1 MQSYDEAEIGQL
13 IPVDRVCSTFAE
25 DSHPTMMHEPEP
37 PPLTKEQ
44 MEVLR
49 RYALFEVGLHEM
61 LGSLAGAF
69 DIDFEDKRE
78 NEPATTQRRSANNRF
93 PIPEPGIV
101 ITREHISNALERKR
115 FELVSERDLVYW
127 ATVLLL
133 NDAYVFDPGDE
144 DLIAEWLN
152 DISFNLDAC

>member
-1 MQSYDEAEIGQL
+1 MKL
-13 IPVDRVCSTFAE
+13 
-25 DSHPTMMHEPEP
+25 EPEQK
-37 PPLTKEQ
+37 PLSEEQ
-44 MEVLR
+44 LEVLR
-49 RYALFEVGLHEM
+49 RYALFEVGLHDM
-61 LGSLAGAF
+61 LASLAGAF
-69 DIDFEDKRE
+69 DIDIRAHLKRRL
-78 NEPATTQRRSANNRF
+78 ADVVDTRRNNRF

-115 FELVSERDLVYW
+115 FDLVSERDLVYW

-152 DISFNLDAC
+152 DISFNLDAS

>member
-1 MQSYDEAEIGQL
+1 MKL
-13 IPVDRVCSTFAE
+13 
-25 DSHPTMMHEPEP
+25 EPEQT
-37 PPLTKEQ
+37 PLSDEQ

-49 RYALFEVGLHEM
+49 RYALFEVGLHDM
-61 LGSLAGAF
+61 LASLAGAF
-69 DIDFEDKRE
+69 DIDFEDNRE
-78 NEPATTQRRSANNRF
+78 NESPVTQRRSANNRF

-152 DISFNLDAC
+152 DISFNLDAS

>member
-1 MQSYDEAEIGQL
+1 MKELEQ
-13 IPVDRVCSTFAE
+13 
-25 DSHPTMMHEPEP
+25 
-37 PPLTKEQ
+37 PPLSDQQ
-44 MEVLR
+44 MDMLR
-49 RYALFEVGLHEM
+49 RYALFEVGLDEM
-61 LGSLAGAF
+61 LRSMGTAF
-69 DIDFEDKRE
+69 DISFDRSE
-78 NEPATTQRRSANNRF
+78 EPDPGAIQRRSANNRF

-152 DISFNLDAC
+152 DISFNLDAS

>member
-1 MQSYDEAEIGQL
+1 MTAICILMIS
-13 IPVDRVCSTFAE
+13 
-25 DSHPTMMHEPEP
+25 EPEQS
-37 PPLTKEQ
+37 PLSEEQ

-49 RYALFEVGLHEM
+49 RYALLEVPLDEM
-61 LGSLAGAF
+61 LRKMNGAF
-69 DIDFEDKRE
+69 DISFDLKEQ
-78 NEPATTQRRSANNRF
+78 AGAGATQRRSANNRF

-115 FELVSERDLVYW
+115 FGLISEKDLVYW
-127 ATVLLL
+127 STVLLL

-152 DISFNLDAC
+152 DISFNLDAS

>member
-1 MQSYDEAEIGQL
+1 
-13 IPVDRVCSTFAE
+13 
-25 DSHPTMMHEPEP
+25 MMPEPEQP
-37 PPLTKEQ
+37 ALSDEQ

-49 RYALFEVGLHEM
+49 RYALFEVGLDEM
-61 LGSLAGAF
+61 VRSLNGAF
-69 DIDFEDKRE
+69 DISFDGKEQ
-78 NEPATTQRRSANNRF
+78 AGAYATQRRSANNRF

-115 FELVSERDLVYW
+115 FGLVTERDLVYW

-152 DISFNLDAC
+152 DISFNLDAS

>member
-1 MQSYDEAEIGQL
+1 
-13 IPVDRVCSTFAE
+13 
-25 DSHPTMMHEPEP
+25 MMHEPEL
-37 PPLTKEQ
+37 PPLSHEQ

-49 RYALFEVGLHEM
+49 RYALLYVGLHEM
-61 LGSLAGAF
+61 LGAMAGAF
-69 DIDFEDKRE
+69 DIDFEDNRQ
-78 NEPATTQRRSANNRF
+78 NESPANQRRSANNRF

-115 FELVSERDLVYW
+115 FELISERDLVYW

-152 DISFNLDAC
+152 DISFNLDAT

>member
-1 MQSYDEAEIGQL
+1 MAL
-13 IPVDRVCSTFAE
+13 
-25 DSHPTMMHEPEP
+25 EPEQK
-37 PPLTKEQ
+37 PLSDEQ

-49 RYALFEVGLHEM
+49 RYALLEVGLHEM
-61 LGSLAGAF
+61 LASLAGAF
-69 DIDFEDKRE
+69 DIDFEDNRE
-78 NEPATTQRRSANNRF
+78 NESPSTQRRSANNRY

-115 FELVSERDLVYW
+115 FELISERDLVYW

-152 DISFNLDAC
+152 DISFNLDAS

>member
-1 MQSYDEAEIGQL
+1 
-13 IPVDRVCSTFAE
+13 
-25 DSHPTMMHEPEP
+25 MMHEPEL
-37 PPLTKEQ
+37 PPLSDEQ
-44 MEVLR
+44 MGMLR
-49 RYALFEVGLHEM
+49 RYALFEVGLDEM
-61 LGSLAGAF
+61 LRSLTGAF
-69 DIDFEDKRE
+69 DIDLQR
-78 NEPATTQRRSANNRF
+78 NEEGESGTTQRRSANNRF

-115 FELVSERDLVYW
+115 FELISERDLVYW

-152 DISFNLDAC
+152 DISFNLDAS

>member
-1 MQSYDEAEIGQL
+1 
-13 IPVDRVCSTFAE
+13 
-25 DSHPTMMHEPEP
+25 MMHEPEQL
-37 PPLTKEQ
+37 PLSNEQ

-49 RYALFEVGLHEM
+49 RYALFEVNLEGM
-61 LGSLAGAF
+61 LRSLAGAF
-69 DIDFEDKRE
+69 DIDFERNQVTE
-78 NEPATTQRRSANNRF
+78 SATTQRRSANNRF

-101 ITREHISNALERKR
+101 ITRDHISNALERKR
-115 FELVSERDLVYW
+115 FGLISERDLVHW

-152 DISFNLDAC
+152 DISFNLDAS

>member
-1 MQSYDEAEIGQL
+1 M
-13 IPVDRVCSTFAE
+13 
-25 DSHPTMMHEPEP
+25 EPEP
-37 PPLTKEQ
+37 AQPPLTHDQ
-44 MEVLR
+44 LEVLR

-61 LGSLAGAF
+61 LASLAGAF
-69 DIDFEDKRE
+69 DIDFENNRE
-78 NEPATTQRRSANNRF
+78 NESAITQRRSANNRF
-93 PIPEPGIV
+93 PIPEPGII

-115 FELVSERDLVYW
+115 FELISERDLVYW

-152 DISFNLDAC
+152 DISFNLDAS

>member
-1 MQSYDEAEIGQL
+1 MKL
-13 IPVDRVCSTFAE
+13 
-25 DSHPTMMHEPEP
+25 EPEQS
-37 PPLTKEQ
+37 PLSDEQ

-49 RYALFEVGLHEM
+49 RYALLEVGLHEM
-61 LGSLAGAF
+61 LASLAGAF
-69 DIDFEDKRE
+69 DIDFEDNRE
-78 NEPATTQRRSANNRF
+78 NESPSTQRRSANNRY

-115 FELVSERDLVYW
+115 FELISERDLVYW

-152 DISFNLDAC
+152 DISFNLDAS